1 MISIPKSTAPRAVV
15 GKGLSKLIEKNNKI
29 IAIDN
34 DLGSSTS
41 SADVSKTFPKNYWEL
56 GIAEQSALSAATG
69 LALEGMVPFYVNFAI
84 FASGTIW
91 TQTRQACYAKANVK
105 IVATHPGLDAGPDG
119 ASHQATQDMA
129 LMRCLPNMTVLLP
142 SDENEVQAAIAY
154 AANHPGMFYV
164 RVSREPVPVIYS
176 SPEDAKFD
184 LSNKELFSTGKDV
197 TIFFDGAT
205 LEQGMTALNLLEE
218 HKIGATLVHVRCLK
232 PLDEQSIISYAKKSR
247 CVITLE
253 NHSVVGGLGSAVAEV
268 LAQHKGLCPLGI
280 VGAKDVF
287 GESGVS
293 VALKEKYGVSAKAVL
308 EKVKSLLS

>member
-1 MISIPKSTAPRAVV
+1 MLTIPKSTAPRAVV
-15 GKGLSKLIEKNNKI
+15 GKALSKLIEKNSKI

-41 SADVSKTFPKNYWEL
+41 SADVAKSFPKNFWEL
-56 GIAEQSALSAATG
+56 GIAEQSSLSAATG

-91 TQTRQACYAKANVK
+91 TQVRQACYAKANVK

-119 ASHQATQDMA
+119 GSHQATQDMA

-154 AANHPGMFYV
+154 AAAQPGMFYV

-176 SPEDAKFD
+176 SPEDAQFD
-184 LSNKELFSTGKDV
+184 LSNKELFSTGDDV
-197 TIFFDGAT
+197 TVFFDGAT
-205 LEQGMTALNLLEE
+205 MEQGMAALNLLEE
-218 HKIGATLVHVRCLK
+218 HKIGATLVHVRSLK
-232 PLDEQSIISYAKKSR
+232 PLDEKDILARAKKSR

-280 VGAKDVF
+280 VGAKDAF
-287 GESGVS
+287 GESGTS

-308 EKVKSLLS
+308 EKVKTLLS